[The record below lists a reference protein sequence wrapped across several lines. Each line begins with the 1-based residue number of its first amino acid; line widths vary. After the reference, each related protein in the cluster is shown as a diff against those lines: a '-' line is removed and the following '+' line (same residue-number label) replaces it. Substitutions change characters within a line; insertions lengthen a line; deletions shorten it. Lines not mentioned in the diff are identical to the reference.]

1 VLTPEQRALEAV
13 MLGLRLREGLELSSL
28 SDAGVRAAEE
38 EVARRRV
45 EIADGRVQLTL
56 RGRLFADA
64 VARELSV

>member
-1 VLTPEQRALEAV
+1 

-28 SDAGVRAAEE
+28 SDAGVRRAEE
-38 EVARRRV
+38 EIARRRV
-45 EIADGRVQLTL
+45 RDRDGRVQLTL